1 MRIAVASG
9 KGGTGKTTV
18 ATNLALSIRDVQL
31 VDCDVE
37 GPNCHIFLD
46 LELDVLERI
55 YKKIPS
61 VDREACDLCGICS
74 KVCRKNAIAV
84 LPNEVLTFEDLCN
97 GCGGCARECPR
108 GAISEKMSELGIVE
122 GARRN
127 GFTFIRGVLNVGQP
141 MATPI
146 IAAAKRRISDDS
158 NAIIDVPPGTGCP
171 VLESLRSSDY
181 VLLVAEPT
189 SFGLADLKA
198 AVEVTKAL
206 GLRTG
211 VIVNRSGIGDYRV
224 SRYCSDENI
233 PLLLEIPESSEIA
246 MAYSRGTPF
255 TEVMPEWKERFRDLY
270 KDIQERVG

>member
-1 MRIAVASG
+1 MRIVVASG

-18 ATNLALSIRDVQL
+18 ATNLALSIGDVQL

-37 GPNCHIFLD
+37 EPNCHIFLD

-74 KVCRKNAIAV
+74 RVCRKNAIAV
-84 LPNEVLTFEDLCN
+84 LPSEVLTFEDLCN

-122 GARRN
+122 GARRD
-127 GFTFIRGVLNVGQP
+127 GFTFLRGVLNVGQP

-146 IAAAKRRISDDS
+146 IAAAKRRISADS
-158 NAIIDVPPGTGCP
+158 PAIIDVPPGTGCP

-181 VLLVAEPT
+181 VLLVT
-189 SFGLADLKA
+189 
-198 AVEVTKAL
+198 
-206 GLRTG
+206 
-211 VIVNRSGIGDYRV
+211 
-224 SRYCSDENI
+224 
-233 PLLLEIPESSEIA
+233 A
-246 MAYSRGTPF
+246 MFYS
-255 TEVMPEWKERFRDLY
+255 
-270 KDIQERVG
+270 